1 MTRIAAVRG
10 ALPIHRHTQAELAEM
25 TADLCGID
33 APHRA
38 LLDRLYSRAGVQT
51 RHTVLPLTDYR
62 KLHDLGATNDL
73 YIEYATDLGEQAIR
87 SALGAADISACDVD
101 LLMVTSVTGVA
112 VPSLDARLAPRL
124 GLRSDVKR
132 LPVFGLGCVAGAAGL
147 ARVHDYLLAWPGHT
161 AVLLA
166 VELCSLSIPGE
177 NPSTA
182 DLVVSGL
189 FGDGAMA
196 LVARGESASEVGP
209 GPVVIASRSE
219 LCPDSGDV
227 LGWRLGADGFRIA
240 LTTALPEVIERHLGS
255 SVRAFL
261 AEHALT
267 SDEIHSWIC
276 HPGGPAVIDAVQHAL
291 ALPESALRTTR
302 ASLAQVGNL
311 SSASVLHV
319 LQKTMETD
327 RPAPGSYG
335 LVIGLGPGVS
345 IELVLLRW

>member
-1 MTRIAAVRG
+1 MTRIVAVRA
-10 ALPIHRHTQAELAEM
+10 ALPIHRHRQAELAEM
-25 TADLCGID
+25 TVDLCEID
-33 APHRA
+33 PPRRA
-38 LLDRLYSRAGVQT
+38 LLDRLYAHAGVQT

-62 KLHDLGATNDL
+62 KLRDLGATNDL

-87 SALGAADISACDVD
+87 NALEAADISARDVD

-112 VPSLDARLAPRL
+112 VPSLDARLASRL
-124 GLRSDVKR
+124 GLRTDVKR

-166 VELCSLSIPGE
+166 VELCSLSMPRKD
-177 NPSTA
+177 PSTA

-196 LVARGESASEVGP
+196 LVARGESAFEVGP
-209 GPVVIASRSE
+209 GPAVIASRSE

-227 LGWRLGADGFRIA
+227 LGWCLGAEGFRIV
-240 LTTALPEVIERHLGS
+240 LTASLPEVIERHLGAG
-255 SVRAFL
+255 VRAFL
-261 AEHALT
+261 AEHDLT
-267 SDEIHSWIC
+267 VDDIDSWIC

-291 ALPESALRTTR
+291 VLPESALTTTR
-302 ASLAQVGNL
+302 QSLAQVGNL

-319 LQKTMETD
+319 LQKTMETN
-327 RPAPGSYG
+327 RPAPGAYG
-335 LVIGLGPGVS
+335 LLIGLGPGVS
-345 IELVLLRW
+345 VELVLLRW